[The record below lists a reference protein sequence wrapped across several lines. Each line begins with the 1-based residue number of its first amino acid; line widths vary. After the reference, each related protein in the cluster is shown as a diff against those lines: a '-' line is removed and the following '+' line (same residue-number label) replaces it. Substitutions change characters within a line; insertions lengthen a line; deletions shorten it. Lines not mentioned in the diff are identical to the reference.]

1 MPHTLTPDQHAMLG
15 HLSELRRS
23 VVEGESHQKQFEAAA
38 LLIDLYEA
46 ILELNGIL
54 IYEDQEKV
62 VRQ

>member
-23 VVEGESHQKQFEAAA
+23 VVEGESSKEQFEAAV

-54 IYEDQEKV
+54 IYEDQERI

>member
-1 MPHTLTPDQHAMLG
+1 VTPTLTADQHAMLG

-23 VVEGESHQKQFEAAA
+23 VVDGESYKEQFEAAV

>member
-23 VVEGESHQKQFEAAA
+23 VVDGESYKEQFEAAV

>member
-23 VVEGESHQKQFEAAA
+23 VVEGESYKEQFEAAV

-54 IYEDQEKV
+54 IYDDQEKV

>member
-1 MPHTLTPDQHAMLG
+1 VPHTLTPDQHAMLG

-23 VVEGESHQKQFEAAA
+23 VVEGESSKEQFEAAV

-54 IYEDQEKV
+54 IYEDQERII
-62 VRQ
+62 RQ

>member
-1 MPHTLTPDQHAMLG
+1 MLG

-23 VVEGESHQKQFEAAA
+23 VVDGESYKEQFEAAV